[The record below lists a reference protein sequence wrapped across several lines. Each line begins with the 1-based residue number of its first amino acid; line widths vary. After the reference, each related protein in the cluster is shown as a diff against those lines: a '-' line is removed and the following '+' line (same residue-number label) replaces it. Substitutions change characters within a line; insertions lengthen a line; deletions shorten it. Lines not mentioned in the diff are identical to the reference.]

1 MTSLI
6 DIPLDEIEEVELDHY
21 DTSKKCVEDTDCDDY
36 PYMKCGVNE
45 KKPGICS
52 RHKLF
57 PPTGLEVGGWAT
69 FANFKALSNIA
80 GIGGGGVSVPMAMG
94 FFHLETKPA
103 IALSSFLIFV
113 TGLSTFLLNFK
124 SKHPEKPNMV
134 LIDYNIVTI
143 MVGTTLAGSHIGA
156 MLLVV
161 FPPLIIQ
168 VLLMITLIALFFNTL
183 YQAITLTKKENL
195 KIEKDKQEAKL
206 KDEANGALQ
215 DERLQTEGLDHTQNH
230 TVL

>member
-1 MTSLI
+1 
-6 DIPLDEIEEVELDHY
+6 
-21 DTSKKCVEDTDCDDY
+21 
-36 PYMKCGVNE
+36 
-45 KKPGICS
+45 
-52 RHKLF
+52 
-57 PPTGLEVGGWAT
+57 
-69 FANFKALSNIA
+69 
-80 GIGGGGVSVPMAMG
+80 MAMG

-230 TVL
+230 TVLQSEASEVNMVIDKELNNKELTQDISKLTIKKEVSELNPNLSIAKVMTC